1 MVKYA
6 TLTKKE
12 MSDSGQALVLI
23 CLILSLILGG
33 RGWVVAALVFLI
45 LNMAWPVLFRPFA
58 FVWLNFSHVLGSI
71 VSRIILTLEFFLLV
85 IPIGLIRRAM
95 GKDTLALKKWKK
107 GEESVFVARDHLY
120 QPDDLKNPY

>member
-1 MVKYA
+1 MIKYS

-23 CLILSLILGG
+23 CLILSLILGS
-33 RGWVVAALVFLI
+33 RGWVVAALIFLI

-85 IPIGLIRRAM
+85 IPIGLIRRVM
-95 GKDTLALKKWKK
+95 GKDSLAFKKWKK
-107 GEESVFVARDHLY
+107 GDESVFVTRDHQY
-120 QPDDLKNPY
+120 TDVDLKNPY